1 MNFTTSVRKA
11 RRTIPGIVLA
21 ALFAAGVAAQDGKLY
36 KWVDENGNVT
46 YQDTPPPGSGGE
58 VETIVDP
65 SVNTEAGVEM
75 PDVDVTFYAI
85 EVCDA
90 CDLVRRLL
98 QERGI
103 PFQEKNAEGSQEVQ
117 TELREVAGALSVPVV
132 QIGDQVLRG
141 YNRDLLL
148 NELEEAGFPSDAAPV
163 PETETAAAGE
173 GEEEG
178 GENRGADEGAGSTTG
193 EEDFAAGDE
202 DIFDEDIFGEE
213 EDDGGDD
220 VTQWE
225 EIPEDERI
233 EVSQ

>member
-1 MNFTTSVRKA
+1 MRKA

-46 YQDTPPPGSGGE
+46 YQDTPPPGSGGQ
-58 VETIVDP
+58 VETIADP
-65 SVNTEAGVEM
+65 GTTTDAGVEM

-90 CDLVRRLL
+90 CDLVRNLL
-98 QERGI
+98 QERSI
-103 PFQEKNAEGSQEVQ
+103 PFQEKNAEGSREVQ
-117 TELREVAGALSVPVV
+117 TELKKVAGALSVPVV
-132 QIGDQVLRG
+132 QIGDQVLKG

-148 NELEEAGFPSDAAPV
+148 NELEEAGFPLDAAV
-163 PETETAAAGE
+163 PETETAASGE
-173 GEEEG
+173 GEDED
-178 GENRGADEGAGSTTG
+178 GERRGADEGAGSTTG
-193 EEDFAAGDE
+193 DEDFAAGDE
-202 DIFDEDIFGEE
+202 DIFDEGIFDDE
-213 EDDGGDD
+213 EDYGDD